1 MTSDYRQKTCFF
13 AVCIYCVQILNDAI
27 DQNNYDS
34 PRRYTSICNSSSS
47 VVKSKQCLSSG
58 QDGLVLV
65 QSGGKKYMGFVFET
79 DNFQGCSTAA
89 DLLTQKQQEDNE
101 SDYERGKEN
110 ESSQDINLNVSDVK
124 NVTTPIRVKGGG
136 DRGRI
141 AKGWQR
147 TRNGHCP
154 TSNDDAHTINTAST
168 TTAFTS
174 CTDPKAMPLSSPTTD
189 SNLILALKNTKIK
202 FYFKY
207 QLQGGDD
214 TSSPDTQP
222 DEDNF
227 IKLIEPIK
235 MPTFNGSRLARVVTT
250 DSTIN
255 RSMDKDSCSQS
266 MEQNYFMPLL
276 IGQERLEMK
285 MESLYNNQMKI
296 QKRFK
301 QKTNLQGKI
310 FSYFPK
316 DDLFTKLIISRRNLG
331 IFQHHD
337 AITGTAREHVVND
350 YGEKLLAA
358 IVLSQII
365 MQQSAAYLLFQDRY
379 SIKSQ
384 FLVSNQEFQT
394 FESLAIRKFVSFHKH
409 HMIYIYNPTD
419 QRRLEII
426 KILLHKYQV
435 HVTSD
440 NQTITDCQIDPKWS
454 HRRSNIINEN
464 QFELLIQIDI
474 EPYSLKEYT
483 IHADATKK
491 SCPLSKI
498 QYVDEKQIQTNLST
512 PFKIELIDAK
522 TFEIDN
528 RVFSII
534 FSKNGAILNV
544 QHKKFDEK
552 LHFHADLISYG
563 TLRESDHHSGAY
575 LFIPDGEARFI
586 PMSDCDFI
594 RIQQGPLVSRVVIN
608 HKLYGLQYKLTNTI
622 GSNDNLIHISTITH
636 LDMNK
641 DTELALRLSTGIKN
655 EREFFTDLNGFQMI
669 RRKTYD
675 KLPLQGNVYPMPTM
689 AYIEDD
695 YMRLNILAGQPSGAA
710 CLKPG
715 KNSTGCIFVFEV
727 IDSSFAKVTFS
738 SRQAFLQIKVNEH
751 CVVDVFLDRR
761 LTRDDGRG
769 LGQGILD
776 NREVI
781 STFKIL
787 FESRHKIVDRT
798 AQTGYPTLLAHHLS
812 IELLYPLHIF
822 NLLASKIFFN
832 ELKLFPKPL
841 PFPSDYHLV
850 NLRTLSSNNYNTVQH
865 RPSKNIALILRR
877 FAYNCD
883 ENYDNL
889 FHFEQPIF
897 EYFFQVNQIEA
908 IEQTSLSLRYRK
920 QKLNSTAKLDVPF
933 AEIVTYKLRLTE

>member
-110 ESSQDINLNVSDVK
+110 ESSQDINLNVSDMK